1 MTYLKSVVKPMAV
14 KPIVAGILLSSVA
27 HSGLLAA
34 QVLEEII
41 VTAQLRAESLQ
52 DVPVSVSAI
61 SGTKMMEAGIDKIE
75 DLQAYVPN
83 LTMSETGIGT
93 NIYIRGI
100 GSGINQGF
108 EQSTGM
114 YVDGVSYGRG
124 QLSRA
129 PFLDLER
136 VEVLR
141 GPQNILFG
149 KNSIAGALSLT
160 TAKPGDEFE
169 GSVSALYEP
178 DHGEEVYDL
187 VLSGPIT
194 ADLGARLAYRNRTMD
209 GYMENL
215 TNGNDEPNRDEETI
229 RVIFDWQASEDLNLT
244 FKYETSDFDVNG
256 RQIEIDKEE
265 PSLNPSFGGLNYSQ
279 ILAGAFGQ
287 DLSVLNNYQDGRRSS
302 NGDYSENSTDNFT
315 LNANYVLGEGTLT
328 VIGAFMEYDYEEL
341 CDCDFTAGNVFSL
354 ISEEEYEQTSFEV
367 RFDSGTGET
376 FEYITGFYYQD
387 SELEFADQFFLP
399 ADSVLVGALDT
410 SWAAGDIPFP
420 YAPGSAIASTSAPRS
435 FQQDTELWS
444 AFIQFTYNMSDDLR
458 LTFGGRYSNEE
469 KDASRSLDV
478 ANLDGSDITD
488 PLAKGQAVGVYTGVF
503 LFEPHDLNDSRSE
516 DNFSPM
522 ITAEYDLNE
531 DVMLYAT
538 ASQGFKSGGFDV
550 RSNASPDTP
559 FPVGT
564 FAYDEEEATSFEAG
578 AKTTLLGG
586 AAELNVAV
594 FFTQYDDLQ
603 VSVFDS
609 KVGFNVGNAAEAE
622 TQGIEI
628 DGRWMLTDTLT
639 LTGALAFLDFEFKDF
654 EDGQCTQ
661 GVLPDQVLVY
671 PGSTE
676 FDGFCDYTGETN
688 QYVADWSGNIGL
700 DYTNTIGSALEFRAN
715 LDVIFTDDYNPSQT
729 LDPAVEQDG
738 YSKINA
744 RVALA
749 EIEGVWEVAVVG
761 KNLTDETIVTYS
773 NGTPLAFSTFEAKS
787 RYNFYERGR
796 SVAIQGTYR
805 F

>member
-1 MTYLKSVVKPMAV
+1 MAYSKSVV
-14 KPIVAGILLSSVA
+14 KPIVAGILLSSVVQ
-27 HSGLLAA
+27 SGMLSA
-34 QVLEEII
+34 QVLEEVI
-41 VTAQLRAESLQ
+41 VTAQMRAESLQ
-52 DVPVSVSAI
+52 DVPISVSAV
-61 SGTKMMEAGIDKIE
+61 SGAKMMEAGIDKVE

-83 LTMSETGIGT
+83 LTMSETAIGT

-108 EQSTGM
+108 EQSAGM
-114 YVDGVSYGRG
+114 YVDGVSYGRA

-149 KNSIAGALSLT
+149 KNSIAGALSVI

-194 ADLGARLAYRNRTMD
+194 DDLGARLAYRNRTMD

-215 TNGNDEPNRDEETI
+215 TDGGDEPNRDEETI
-229 RVIFDWQASEDLNLT
+229 RVTFDWQPSENLDVA
-244 FKYETSDFDVNG
+244 FKYETSDFDVTG
-256 RQIEIDKEE
+256 RQIEIDKEDA
-265 PSLNPSFGGLNYSQ
+265 SINPLYGGLDYSQ
-279 ILAGAFGQ
+279 ILRSGLGGVFAPQ
-287 DLSVLNNYQDGRRSS
+287 DASVLDNSRDGRRGS
-302 NGDYSENSTDNFT
+302 NGDYSENSTDNYT
-315 LNANYVLGEGTLT
+315 LTANYALGEGTFT

-341 CDCDFTAGNVFSL
+341 CDCDFTGGNVFSL
-354 ISEEEYEQTSFEV
+354 ISEEAYEQTSFEL
-367 RFDSGTGET
+367 RFASEVGET

-387 SELEFADQFFLP
+387 SELEFADQFLLP
-399 ADSVLVGALDT
+399 ADSILIGALN
-410 SWAAGDIPFP
+410 AASPPF
-420 YAPGSAIASTSAPRS
+420 GSLIAGTSAPRA
-435 FQQDTELWS
+435 FQQDSESWS
-444 AFIQFTYNMSDDLR
+444 AFIQFTYNISDDLR
-458 LTFGGRYSNEE
+458 LTLGGRYSDEE

-488 PLAKGQAVGVYTGVF
+488 PVAKAQAVGVYTGVF
-503 LFEPHDLNDSRSE
+503 LLEPHNLKDSISE
-516 DNFSPM
+516 DNFAPL
-522 ITAEYDLNE
+522 ITAEYDVNE
-531 DVMLYAT
+531 EVMVYAT

-550 RSNASPDTP
+550 RSNASPETP
-559 FPVGT
+559 FPSGA
-564 FAYDEEEATSFEAG
+564 FDYGEEEATSFEIG
-578 AKTTLLGG
+578 AKTTLLDG
-586 AAELNVAV
+586 AAELNFAL

-628 DGRWMLTDTLT
+628 DGRWMLSDTLT

-654 EDGQCTQ
+654 KNGQCTQ
-661 GVLPDQVLVY
+661 GVLPDY
-671 PGSTE
+671 PISFPGSTAY
-676 FDGFCDYTGETN
+676 DGYCDYTGETN
-688 QYVADWSGNIGL
+688 QYVADWSGNLGL
-700 DYTNTIGSALEFRAN
+700 DYANVIGNSLLFRAN

-729 LDPAVEQDG
+729 LDPVSEQDG

-744 RVALA
+744 RIALA
-749 EIEGVWEVAVVG
+749 DINDVWEVALVG
-761 KNLTDETIVTYS
+761 KNLTDEDIVTYS
-773 NGTPLAFSTFEAKS
+773 NATPLAFSTFQAAS
-787 RYNFYERGR
+787 RYNFYERER
-796 SVAIQGTYR
+796 SVALQGVYR